1 MAELLFEI
9 GLEEIPA
16 RMIASAEQD
25 LAERLKNLLVS
36 EKLLLADAIARNY
49 ATPRRLAVTVSDVLE
64 WQQDVTEQLT
74 GPAWKVAFKDD
85 QPTPAAHAF
94 AKKAGVPVER
104 LVKQTTPKGEYVSA
118 TVTKAGRSAAEILTE
133 KVPAELG
140 KIYWAKNMYWRPG
153 KPERFVR
160 PVRWMLALLDATVLP
175 VEFGGKTAGNVTYG
189 HRVLHGDAP
198 VRIVAPAEYVA
209 KLEAA
214 YVVADVS
221 TRRERIRKA
230 LDHVT
235 RTVEGA
241 RWREDEPLVE
251 TVTQLTEWP
260 SVVLG
265 TFEREYL
272 ELLDEVLVTVMRD
285 HQKYFAVDDAS
296 GRLAPHFLAVLNTQV
311 DAAGEAVIRH
321 GNERVLRARF
331 NDARFF
337 WTFDQK
343 TPLAERVE
351 LLKAVTFQKDL
362 GSYATKTETNLRLAG
377 ALATMVL
384 ARGVA
389 VDEPAL
395 LTATRLAKAD
405 LTAEL
410 VKEFTELQGVIGGLY
425 ARAEGLGEN
434 VAQAI
439 YWQYRPAAADDAIP
453 PTVEGQLLGLAD
465 RMATIVDMFALGLE
479 PTGSK
484 DPFALRR
491 GANGVIRILAESGL
505 PLKLSELDRL
515 ATSPQQNALAETA
528 TSAVAGFFDERLD
541 FYLREVM
548 GYSYDVAKAVLA
560 AGADDV
566 GDAIARA
573 QALTAVRASDAE
585 GHLAAIS
592 AAFKRIQNI
601 LRQAREKGESYDTA
615 PVANA
620 LVEPEELA
628 LYAQFSSIA
637 PEVESLRAAHRYA
650 EAFGRIAM
658 LRPAVDLFF
667 DKVMVMAPDA
677 AIRRNRL
684 SLIAEV
690 AQRFSSI
697 ADFSE
702 IVTG

>member
-1 MAELLFEI
+1 MAEFLFEI

-16 RMIASAEQD
+16 RMIASAEQE
-25 LAERLKNLLVS
+25 LAARVKTVLDSERLLGR
-36 EKLLLADAIARNY
+36 DAVVRSY
-49 ATPRRLAVTVSDVLE
+49 ATPRRLAVLVRGVSERQEDA
-64 WQQDVTEQLT
+64 TEQLT
-74 GPAWKVAFKDD
+74 GPAWKVAFKDE
-85 QPTPAAHAF
+85 QPTPAAAAF
-94 AKKAGVPVER
+94 ARKAGVAVDA

-118 TVTKAGRSAAEILTE
+118 TVTKAGRSASEILTE
-133 KVPAELG
+133 KLPVELG
-140 KIYWAKNMYWRPG
+140 KIYWAKSMYWRPG

-160 PVRWMLALLDATVLP
+160 PVRWMVALLDGAVVP
-175 VEFGGKTAGNVTYG
+175 VEFGGKTAGNISYG
-189 HRVLHGDAP
+189 HRVLYGDAP
-198 VRIVAPAEYVA
+198 VVIATPAEYGA

-214 YVVADVS
+214 YVAADVDV
-221 TRRERIRKA
+221 RRERIRKA
-230 LDHVT
+230 LDRVT

-272 ELLDEVLVTVMRD
+272 ELPDEVLVTVMRD
-285 HQKYFAVDDAS
+285 HQKYFAVDDAN

-343 TPLAERVE
+343 TPLAQRVE

-362 GSYATKTETNLRLAG
+362 GSYAIKTETNLGLAG
-377 ALATMVL
+377 SLATMVT
-384 ARGVA
+384 ARGVV

-425 ARAEGLGEN
+425 ARTEGLGEG

-491 GANGVIRILAESGL
+491 AANGVIRILAESGL
-505 PLKLSELDRL
+505 PLKLSELERL
-515 ATSPQQNALAETA
+515 ATSPQQDALAETT
-528 TSAVAGFFDERLD
+528 TSAVAGFFRERLD

-566 GDAIARA
+566 ADAIARA
-573 QALTAVRASDAE
+573 KALTAVRASDAE

-601 LRQAREKGESYDTA
+601 LRQAREKNELYDTA
-615 PVANA
+615 TVANI
-620 LVEPEELA
+620 LTEPEERA
-628 LYAQFSSIA
+628 LHAQLSSVA
-637 PEVESLRAAHRYA
+637 PEVESLAAARRYA
-650 EAFGRIAM
+650 EALERIAT
-658 LRPAVDLFF
+658 LRPTVDAFF

-677 AIRRNRL
+677 ALRRNRL

-690 AQRFSSI
+690 AGRFSSI

-702 IVTG
+702 IVSG

>member
-1 MAELLFEI
+1 
-9 GLEEIPA
+9 
-16 RMIASAEQD
+16 
-25 LAERLKNLLVS
+25 
-36 EKLLLADAIARNY
+36 
-49 ATPRRLAVTVSDVLE
+49 
-64 WQQDVTEQLT
+64 
-74 GPAWKVAFKDD
+74 VAFKDD
-85 QPTPAAHAF
+85 QATPAAHAF
-94 AKKAGVPVER
+94 AKKAGVPVDA
-104 LVKQTTPKGEYVSA
+104 LVKQATPKGEYVSA
-118 TVTKAGRSAAEILTE
+118 TVTRAGRSAAEILTE
-133 KVPAELG
+133 KLPAELG
-140 KIYWAKNMYWRPG
+140 KIYWTKSMYWRPG

-160 PVRWMLALLDATVLP
+160 PVQWMVALLDSGVVP
-175 VEFGGKTAGNVTYG
+175 VEFGGKTAGNATFG

-198 VRIVAPAEYVA
+198 VILVAPEEYAA

-214 YVVADVS
+214 YVVVDVS
-221 TRRERIRKA
+221 VRREHIRKA
-230 LDHVT
+230 LDRVT

-265 TFEREYL
+265 TFEPEYL
-272 ELLDEVLVTVMRD
+272 ELPDEVLVTVMRD
-285 HQKYFAVDDAS
+285 HQKYFAVDDAT
-296 GRLAPHFLAVLNTQV
+296 GKLAPHFLAVLNTQV
-311 DAAGEAVIRH
+311 DAGGEAIIRH

-337 WTFDQK
+337 WTVDQK
-343 TPLAERVE
+343 TPLAGRVE

-377 ALATMVL
+377 ALATMVT
-384 ARGVA
+384 ARGIA

-425 ARAEGLGEN
+425 ARAEGLGEA

-453 PTVEGQLLGLAD
+453 PTAEGQLLGLAD

-491 GANGVIRILAESGL
+491 AANGVIRILAESGL
-505 PLKLSELDRL
+505 PLKLSELERL
-515 ATSPQQNALAETA
+515 ATSPEQNALAETT
-528 TSAVAGFFDERLD
+528 TSAVAAFFRERLD

-548 GYSYDVAKAVLA
+548 GFSYDVAKAVLA

-566 GDAIARA
+566 ADAIARA
-573 QALTAVRASDAE
+573 KALTAVRASDTE

-601 LRQAREKGESYDTA
+601 LRQAREKGEPYDA
-615 PVANA
+615 AAVATA
-620 LVEPEELA
+620 LVEPEERA
-628 LYAQFSSIA
+628 LHAQLGTVA
-637 PEVESLRAAHRYA
+637 PAVESLASARRYA
-650 EAFGRIAM
+650 EALERIAT
-658 LRPAVDLFF
+658 LRPAVDAFF
-667 DKVMVMAPDA
+667 EKVMVMAPDA
-677 AIRRNRL
+677 ALRRNRL

-690 AQRFSSI
+690 AGRFSSI

-702 IVTG
+702 IVSG

>member
-1 MAELLFEI
+1 MAEFLFEI

-16 RMIASAEQD
+16 RMIAGAEQELATRVKD
-25 LAERLKNLLVS
+25 LLAAERLLDTNAAVRS
-36 EKLLLADAIARNY
+36 Y
-49 ATPRRLAVTVSDVLE
+49 ATPRRLAVTVSGVLE
-64 WQQDVTEQLT
+64 RQQDATEQLT
-74 GPAWKVAFKDD
+74 GPAWKIAFKDG
-85 QPTPAAHAF
+85 QPTPAAQAF
-94 AKKAGVPVER
+94 AKKAGVGVDA
-104 LVKQTTPKGEYVSA
+104 LVKQTTAKGEYISA
-118 TVTKAGRSAAEILTE
+118 RVTRAGRSAAEILVE
-133 KVPAELG
+133 KLPAELG
-140 KIYWAKNMYWRPG
+140 KIYWPKNMYWRPG

-160 PVRWMLALLDATVLP
+160 PVQWMVALLDSAVAP
-175 VEFGGKTAGNVTYG
+175 VEFGGKTANSVSYG

-198 VRIVAPAEYVA
+198 ITIGRPTEYAE

-214 YVVADVS
+214 YVIADVAM
-221 TRRERIRKA
+221 RRERIRKG
-230 LDHVT
+230 LDRVT

-260 SVVLG
+260 TVVLG

-272 ELLDEVLVTVMRD
+272 DLPDEVLVTVMRD
-285 HQKYFAVDDAS
+285 HQKYFAVDDAT
-296 GRLAPHFLAVLNTQV
+296 GKLAPHFLAVLNTQV
-311 DAAGEAVIRH
+311 DAAGEAIIRH

-362 GSYATKTETNLRLAG
+362 GSYYAKTETNLRLAT
-377 ALATMVL
+377 ALATMVRT
-384 ARGVA
+384 RGVA
-389 VDEPAL
+389 ADESAL
-395 LTATRLAKAD
+395 RTATRLAKAD

-410 VKEFTELQGVIGGLY
+410 VKEFTELQGIIGGLY
-425 ARAEGLGEN
+425 ARTEGLPES

-465 RMATIVDMFALGLE
+465 RTATIVDMFALGLE

-484 DPFALRR
+484 DPFGLRR
-491 GANGVIRILAESGL
+491 AANGVIRILAESGL
-505 PLKLSELDRL
+505 PLKLSELIHSAGAWLPITGSGDV
-515 ATSPQQNALAETA
+515 SPPL
-528 TSAVAGFFDERLD
+528 GLFFRERLD

-548 GYSYDVAKAVLA
+548 GFSYDVANAVLA

-566 GDAIARA
+566 ADVVARA
-573 QALTAVRASDAE
+573 KALTAVRASDAE

-601 LRQAREKGESYDTA
+601 LRQARENGEPYDTA
-615 PVANA
+615 AVANA
-620 LVEPEELA
+620 LTEAEERA
-628 LYAQFSSIA
+628 LHQQFGIVA
-637 PEVESLRAAHRYA
+637 PEVERLRQERRYA
-650 EAFGRIAM
+650 KALERIAS
-658 LRPAVDLFF
+658 LRPAVDAFF

-677 AIRRNRL
+677 ALRRNRL

-690 AQRFSSI
+690 AARFSSI

-702 IVTG
+702 IVSS